1 MIIIVVY
8 TIDVDIDN
16 LNLVITG
23 VCIMELA
30 ITINRI
36 FVLKSTNKPLKAF
49 ADIIV
54 NGALVIKG
62 IKVVSG
68 KNGMF
73 VSMPQEQNT
82 QNKKW
87 YPTVRC
93 LDTDV
98 RDKMQKTVLDAYSKA
113 SQN

>member
-1 MIIIVVY
+1 MPL
-8 TIDVDIDN
+8 T
-16 LNLVITG
+16 
-23 VCIMELA
+23 
-30 ITINRI
+30 ITIQRI
-36 FVLKSTNKPLKAF
+36 FIMPDQTKPLKAF

-62 IKVVSG
+62 VKVVSG
-68 KNGMF
+68 KNGLF
-73 VSMPQEQNT
+73 ASMPQEQNT

-93 LDTDV
+93 LDTV
-98 RDKMQKTVLDAYSKA
+98 TKESMETTVLDAFSKA